1 MCYCGNSSE
10 EKVGAEE
17 KTVKEGLG
25 YYRCGTSESRVCFL
39 FLIKGHKLIS
49 LLANMKS
56 SYRIHE
62 HNSDN
67 YDNKLILTN

>member
-1 MCYCGNSSE
+1 MVYIKAPNLTWLLTTGMVHQSLVE
-10 EKVGAEE
+10 
-17 KTVKEGLG
+17 
-25 YYRCGTSESRVCFL
+25 YYIYFL
-39 FLIKGHKLIS
+39 MKGHKLIR

-67 YDNKLILTN
+67 YDKLILTN